1 VGDITFMGS
10 DVFRRFR
17 RPSFS
22 MCGSANRVLRRCD
35 YLIVGAL
42 RATQEPIRMMIDRL
56 EWAFANFAKVQYHDA
71 RARQQLEQMLD
82 DLEDESG
89 AFEVLHQPDFDPRQF

>member
-1 VGDITFMGS
+1 VADFTFMGS
-10 DVFRRFR
+10 DAFRRFR
-17 RPSFS
+17 RSRFS
-22 MCGSANRVLRRCD
+22 MRGSAKRVLRHCG

-56 EWAFANFAKVQYHDA
+56 ELAFAKFAKVQHHDA
-71 RARQQLEQMLD
+71 RTRQQLEQMLD

-89 AFEVLHQPDFDPRQF
+89 AS